1 MNSPQRLDRFL
12 RPGRWVRDFVDD
24 IAVASPARLAIVS
37 FIAVVAVFALLLMLP
52 ASMREPGSVSTSEH
66 IANAIFVAVS
76 AVCVTGL
83 TPVVTEDYW
92 SDFGISVI
100 TAGIQVGG
108 LGILTLASLLGM
120 AVSRRL
126 GVRQRLIAQQATS
139 ALNLGQVGTLLKTVF
154 ITILTAEAVLAVL
167 LFPRF
172 LMRGD
177 SVGDSLW
184 YSVFYAISAFNNAGF
199 TIHPG
204 GAAYFAEDPWILSLI
219 MIGVFVGALGFP
231 VVLMIAMN
239 WNKPSKWDLH
249 TKLTLTTTTIVLAV
263 GFLFLLLFES
273 ANPATLGDKNAGHT
287 FVEVLFMAVM
297 PRSGG
302 FATMEIADMSQASHL
317 LMDVMMFIGGGSSS
331 TAGGI
336 KVTTV
341 AVLFLAAFAEARG
354 LAEVNVFNR
363 RLTAST
369 IKLSISVLLTGAAI
383 VFVGTL
389 VMLQITDEPLD
400 RVLFEVISAF
410 GTVGLSA
417 GVSASASEPALYC
430 LSVLMLIG
438 RLGTITL
445 AAALSMQDS
454 VRLYRYPEERPVVG

>member
-12 RPGRWVRDFVDD
+12 RPGRRVRDFVDD

-52 ASMREPGSVSTSEH
+52 ASMRDPGSVSTSEH

-400 RVLFEVISAF
+400 KVLFEVISAF